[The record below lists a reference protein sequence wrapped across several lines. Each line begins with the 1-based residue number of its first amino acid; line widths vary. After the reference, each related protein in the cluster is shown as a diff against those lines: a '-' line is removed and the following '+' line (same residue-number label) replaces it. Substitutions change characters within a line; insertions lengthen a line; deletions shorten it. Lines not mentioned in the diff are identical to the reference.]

1 MAENNTRLR
10 VKLDYDVTTTRA
22 LNSFNI
28 GMLLSV
34 KGIMLCLIL
43 ANLRTSLIQCLS
55 SICLSDLY
63 GLNLAIKIK

>member
-1 MAENNTRLR
+1 MAENNARLR

-28 GMLLSV
+28 GMSLSV
-34 KGIMLCLIL
+34 KGFTLWLIL

-55 SICLSDLY
+55 LICLSDLY